1 MKGPAKLRNSLGAKL
16 FLSYLIIIIVGVI
29 VLAGAVQVQ
38 TPAAIQRH
46 IERMELHLGADPG
59 LEEDLRVNFTSAI
72 NEITLTAAIVA
83 LVVAIAVSFFTA
95 RRIITPIRSMMQAS
109 REVAAGHFEQRVQVP
124 SQDELGELAR
134 SFNLMATELEQTE
147 QRRLELIGD
156 VAHELRTP
164 LSNIRAVLEGLTDGV
179 LPADPTTYDNM
190 QKEVMR
196 LQRLVQDLQELS
208 RAEAEQMPLHPE
220 AVDPLDLILEAVQRL
235 RPQYEDKV
243 VDLEI
248 LLSPALSRARPL
260 VLADSA
266 RITQVLLNLLGNALQ
281 YTPAG
286 GRVVVRAQQEGRD
299 IAFLVEDT
307 GVGVLAEDLPHLF
320 ERFYRV
326 DKSRSRASGG
336 SGIGLT
342 ISKHIVEAHGGRI
355 WAESGG
361 TRQGSVFGFTL
372 PVA

>member
-59 LEEDLRVNFTSAI
+59 LAEDLRTNFTAAI
-72 NEITLTAAIVA
+72 NEITLTAAVVA
-83 LVVAIAVSFFTA
+83 LVVAVAVSFFTA

-109 REVAAGHFEQRVQVP
+109 REIAAGHFGQRVQVP

-134 SFNLMATELEQTE
+134 SFNLMAAELEQTE
-147 QRRLELIGD
+147 KRRLELIGD

-179 LPADPTTYDNM
+179 LPADPATYLSM

-208 RAEAEQMPLHPE
+208 RAEAEQMSLHPE
-220 AVDPLDLILEAVQRL
+220 AVDPLDLITEAVGRL
-235 RPQYEDKV
+235 RPQYQDKG

-248 LLSPALSRARPL
+248 AVSSSLPR
-260 VLADSA
+260 VLADPA
-266 RITQVLLNLLGNALQ
+266 RIIQVLLNLLGNALQ

-286 GRVVVRAQQEGRD
+286 GRVIVRVQQDGRNM
-299 IAFLVEDT
+299 IFLVEDT

-342 ISKHIVEAHGGRI
+342 ISKHIVE
-355 WAESGG
+355 
-361 TRQGSVFGFTL
+361 
-372 PVA
+372 